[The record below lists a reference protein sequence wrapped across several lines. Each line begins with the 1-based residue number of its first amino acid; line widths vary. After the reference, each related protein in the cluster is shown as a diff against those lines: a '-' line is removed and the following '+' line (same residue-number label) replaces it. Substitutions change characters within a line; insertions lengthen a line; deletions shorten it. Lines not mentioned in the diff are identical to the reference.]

1 MSFAQLAHDRFSVR
15 AFAPTPVEPEKKDA
29 LIEAARVAPTA
40 CNYQPVKIRVF
51 ETPEDLEK
59 LDLCSPCRF
68 GAPLAFLMC
77 YDKTVCWQP
86 VPTEDKGSGTMD
98 ASIAATHVLLQAAD
112 LGLGSIWV
120 GMFFEDKLREHFAI
134 PEHIVPVALVPLGY
148 AAEGCEPHQFHTTT
162 KDVSELLF

>member
-1 MSFAQLAHDRFSVR
+1 MEFSKLVTERFSVR
-15 AFAPTPVEPEKKDA
+15 AFAPTPVEAEKKA
-29 LIEAARVAPTA
+29 AMLEAARLAPTA

-51 ETPEDLEK
+51 ETPEDIEK

-77 YDKTVCWQP
+77 YDKNVCWQP
-86 VPTEDKGSGTMD
+86 IPGEDKGSGQMD

-120 GMFFEDKLREHFAI
+120 GMFFEDKLREHFNI
-134 PEHIVPVALVPLGY
+134 PENIVPVALVPLGY
-148 AAEGCEPHQFHTTT
+148 AANDCEPHQFHTTK
-162 KDVSELLF
+162 KDLSDLVF